1 MTVLKLR
8 LLRLKRH
15 MKRLLTIL
23 FGIILM
29 TTTISSQPTLKD
41 TVVTITPIQLKTANL
56 IFAEHKL
63 LSEKVPLLE
72 SKIANLEEVNVN
84 LNKIDSLRSSQVT
97 MYKDALEVERKNL
110 TSLKKS
116 LKTTKVI
123 ASSTTLASIIL
134 ALVCILR

>member
-1 MTVLKLR
+1 MTVLILG
-8 LLRLKRH
+8 LLKLKRH

-29 TTTISSQPTLKD
+29 TTTISSQPTSKD

>member
-1 MTVLKLR
+1 
-8 LLRLKRH
+8 
-15 MKRLLTIL
+15 MKRLLAVL

>member
-1 MTVLKLR
+1 
-8 LLRLKRH
+8 
-15 MKRLLTIL
+15 MKRLLMIL

>member
-1 MTVLKLR
+1 
-8 LLRLKRH
+8 
-15 MKRLLTIL
+15 
-23 FGIILM
+23 M
-29 TTTISSQPTLKD
+29 TTTISSQPISKD